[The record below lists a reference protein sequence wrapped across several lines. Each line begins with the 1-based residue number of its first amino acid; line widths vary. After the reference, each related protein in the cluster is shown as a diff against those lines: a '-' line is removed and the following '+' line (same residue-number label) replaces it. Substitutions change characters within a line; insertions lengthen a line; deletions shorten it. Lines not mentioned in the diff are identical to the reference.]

1 MVSDM
6 INMDAIESLKALK
19 QYGIHTARTK
29 FVDSPEDAIAFA
41 ERRNAPDPRLMSI
54 VLYASASGIASSALS
69 TEDAIRRAYE
79 YLAQGAAPPKIIA
92 QEVTESGTEIGITGR
107 TDADAKKTLALAGE
121 ERMMPLDTAGAEWLA
136 SNYQRHHH
144 HGKSEKA
151 RRMLEHLLLCVSEFF
166 EASGVSAFHL
176 RVRLHENSYT
186 VLGASMTAPR
196 ALHLKER
203 LDRHAHDRKGADYHP
218 AGRE

>member
-6 INMDAIESLKALK
+6 INMNTIESLNALK
-19 QYGIHTARTK
+19 HYGIHTARTK
-29 FVDSPEDAIAFA
+29 IVDSPEDAIAFA
-41 ERRNAPDPRLMSI
+41 ERRNAPDPRFMPI
-54 VLYASASGIASSALS
+54 VLFGSASGIASSALS

-79 YLAQGAAPPKIIA
+79 YLAQGAAPPKIVA
-92 QEVTESGTEIGITGR
+92 QEVTEAGTQIAISGS
-107 TDADAKKTLALAGE
+107 TDADEKKTLALQGA

-151 RRMLEHLLLCVSEFF
+151 RHMLEHLLLSASEFF
-166 EASGVSAFHL
+166 EESGVSAFQMT
-176 RVRLHENSYT
+176 VRLHENSYT

-203 LDRHAHDRKGADYHP
+203 LARHAHDRKGADYHP